1 MPYKG
6 EETSDLVREPQT
18 RDAQT
23 SSFVRFVRPTTT
35 RCGGNA
41 FVCIRKRKRGRSP
54 SALLLG
60 RLRDKKYAQGRT
72 VGGPVRRRAAGSCGP
87 RRASDNGTG
96 L

>member
-35 RCGGNA
+35 RCGNV
-41 FVCIRKRKRGRSP
+41 FVRS
-54 SALLLG
+54 
-60 RLRDKKYAQGRT
+60 
-72 VGGPVRRRAAGSCGP
+72 
-87 RRASDNGTG
+87 
-96 L
+96 